1 MCSSDNAVK
10 LTHEL
15 IIKGQFRVKKVWAKV
30 VRKFLTLPFPQHER
44 LSKDIRLENVFDK
57 FKGDSIICISTRP

>member
-10 LTHEL
+10 LAHEMKT
-15 IIKGQFRVKKVWAKV
+15 KGQFRDKKVWAKV

-44 LSKDIRLENVFDK
+44 LSKDIRLEDLFDK
-57 FKGDSIICISTRP
+57 FKGDSIICSTRQ